1 MCIRNVIYKKKKY
14 IINGVNRLMKRRTQ
28 NRLVNIVDN
37 NVTVINIMKMDFIK
51 KEITRQFAETL

>member
-1 MCIRNVIYKKKKY
+1 
-14 IINGVNRLMKRRTQ
+14 MKRRTQ

-37 NVTVINIMKMDFIK
+37 NVTVINIMKMDCIK